1 GGCAGHRHQ
10 RHVFLPDRAA
20 DIVADLGVDAAA
32 LAGLVECLEARG
44 TAPVVF
50 SKHKPLQRT
59 RLRDHAGPADM
70 GPDIGD
76 AAHERFV
83 AEDRPQHVVL
93 LYAVL
98 KRDDAGAGL
107 HDRQQLAHG
116 VLGVPELDAEH
127 HDIDGADGAG
137 IVGHVDFG
145 QMERLRPTFDRET
158 VLAHGGKMRAARDEM
173 HIGAALDEP
182 GAEIAAHAPRAH
194 DRNSQHAL
202 QPQADAAIL
211 CRRSHLN
218 RLGPLCGRMRSIS
231 GSGRVRKRSCGLKG
245 KSPYWARSARRGAI
259 PVGRSGAPQGP
270 LKVAYEG
277 FETMSRVP
285 SLSSPFLLGF
295 DEIERALVRVAKAA
309 DGYPPY
315 NIERIARQ
323 NGQPERLR
331 ITLAVAGFTRDQLD
345 VTVEES
351 QLVIRG
357 WQQDDKE
364 HHYLHRGIAA
374 RQFQRTFVLADGME
388 VLGADLKNGLLS
400 IDLARPEPE
409 RIVKSI
415 SITDRD

>member
-1 GGCAGHRHQ
+1 MIAIRNVLSNRKPTQQYCA
-10 RHVFLPDRAA
+10 RARTSIGWGRGRLVGRA
-20 DIVADLGVDAAA
+20 RSRALAHFASV
-32 LAGLVECLEARG
+32 LAGLRG
-44 TAPVVF
+44 SP
-50 SKHKPLQRT
+50 H
-59 RLRDHAGPADM
+59 
-70 GPDIGD
+70 IGL
-76 AAHERFV
+76 
-83 AEDRPQHVVL
+83 DRP
-93 LYAVL
+93 
-98 KRDDAGAGL
+98 
-107 HDRQQLAHG
+107 
-116 VLGVPELDAEH
+116 
-127 HDIDGADGAG
+127 
-137 IVGHVDFG
+137 
-145 QMERLRPTFDRET
+145 
-158 VLAHGGKMRAARDEM
+158 GG
-173 HIGAALDEP
+173 
-182 GAEIAAHAPRAH
+182 
-194 DRNSQHAL
+194 RN
-202 QPQADAAIL
+202 P
-211 CRRSHLN
+211 
-218 RLGPLCGRMRSIS
+218 
-231 GSGRVRKRSCGLKG
+231 
-245 KSPYWARSARRGAI
+245 

-295 DEIERALVRVAKAA
+295 DEIERALDRVAKAA

-323 NGQPERLR
+323 NSQPERLR

-357 WQQDDKE
+357 RQQDDKE